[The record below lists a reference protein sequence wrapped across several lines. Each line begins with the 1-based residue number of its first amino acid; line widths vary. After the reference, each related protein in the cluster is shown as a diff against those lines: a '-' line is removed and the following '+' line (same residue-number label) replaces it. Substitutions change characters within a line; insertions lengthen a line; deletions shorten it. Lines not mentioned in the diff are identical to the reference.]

1 MAGLPEDI
9 VKLLLAILVGG
20 LIGVERELHH
30 KAAGFRT
37 IILICMGSALF
48 TLISL
53 RTGSEDRIAANVV
66 TGIGFIGGGVILRDA
81 GRITG
86 MTTASTI
93 WLAAALGMGIGGGYY
108 LLSFVATGSA
118 MTILWVFPG
127 IERWVGK
134 TRDRR
139 IYEIV
144 SPIDPKKIGQQ
155 EALFREC
162 GLRVHRRKQVKR
174 GDDMVCT
181 WETQGSTQAH
191 DCLVERLL
199 ADADVKAFHF

>member
-118 MTILWVFPG
+118 MTILWVFPW

-174 GDDMVCT
+174 GDEMVCT
-181 WETQGSTQAH
+181 WETQGSTEAH